1 MERILLPLPWQRLE
15 PVGGLLSLAAA
26 SPAAAAPHLQCL
38 RDPPFSLS
46 SHQDWVIPGDLLRRD
61 IDEER
66 AGLRSP

>member
-1 MERILLPLPWQRLE
+1 MTSTSHRLE
-15 PVGGLLSLAAA
+15 PVGGLLSLCAA

-38 RDPPFSLS
+38 GDPPFSP
-46 SHQDWVIPGDLLRRD
+46 SHHTWVLPADLLRRD